1 MRGVVETR
9 DTDTYLN
16 CVPLCVQIQDLEGD
30 RDSTADA
37 EDKEVNYIIIEISIV
52 VLFLFILN

>member
-1 MRGVVETR
+1 MRGDVETR

-30 RDSTADA
+30 RDSTADV
-37 EDKEVNYIIIEISIV
+37 EDKEVNYYYY
-52 VLFLFILN
+52 